1 MATILKKVILI
12 ILGTSGDETTYHPL
26 GTVAKGDKTAA
37 GEMVDTKIANLANEG
52 ARTTC
57 VQGTGDLVYLEGKDG
72 THKYICDAPP
82 SELGGGNKRR
92 KKSKK
97 TKKKKQTKKRKTM
110 KKKK

>member
-1 MATILKKVILI
+1 MAATLKKVILI
-12 ILGTSGDETTYHPL
+12 ILGTMGGETTYHDL

-37 GEMVDTKIANLANEG
+37 GEMVDKKIGNLANKG
-52 ARTTC
+52 VRTTC

-82 SELGGGNKRR
+82 HTGGNKRR

>member
-1 MATILKKVILI
+1 MAAALRNVILI
-12 ILGTSGDETTYHPL
+12 ILGTMGGETTYHPL
-26 GTVAKGDKTAA
+26 GTVEKGDKLAA
-37 GEMVDTKIANLANEG
+37 GKMVDKKIANLANEG

-57 VQGTGDLVYLEGKDG
+57 VQGTGNLVYLEGKDG
-72 THKYICDAPP
+72 THKYICDAPHT
-82 SELGGGNKRR
+82 GGNKRR

>member
-1 MATILKKVILI
+1 MAAALKKVILI
-12 ILGTSGDETTYHPL
+12 ILGTMGDETIYHDL
-26 GTVAKGDKTAA
+26 GKVEEGDKTAA
-37 GEMVDTKIANLANEG
+37 GKMVDTKIANLANEG

-82 SELGGGNKRR
+82 HTGGNKRR

>member
-1 MATILKKVILI
+1 MAAALKKVILI
-12 ILGTSGDETTYHPL
+12 ILGTMGDEPTYLDL
-26 GTVAKGDKTAA
+26 GNAPAGDKIAA
-37 GEMVDTKIANLANEG
+37 GKIVDTKIANLANEG
-52 ARTTC
+52 PRTTC
-57 VQGTGDLVYLEGKDG
+57 VQGTGKLAYLEGDDG

-82 SELGGGNKRR
+82 HTGGNKRR